1 MIGFIETIPN
11 RTLEVTRLSILKILK
26 HYNQSKIVSTRTKL
40 TQKVDHF
47 TVFESFP
54 STSCCSHKF
63 LPNKIKKKIGWL
75 DMPGSIRDVYIGW
88 VVGDVLAGKDYSS
101 KLW

>member
-1 MIGFIETIPN
+1 METMHSKSHFGSY
-11 RTLEVTRLSILKILK
+11 EILK
-26 HYNQSKIVSTRTKL
+26 HYNQSRIVSTQMKL

-63 LPNKIKKKIGWL
+63 PPNKIEKIGWL
-75 DMPGSIRDVYIGW
+75 DVWGNIRDVYIGW
-88 VVGDVLAGKDYSS
+88 EGRWTGRKKLQLKIVVGHAL
-101 KLW
+101 